1 MLANSTVPAAVAADV
16 MKLDRYHFQ
25 MSPCCRTV
33 LNDSSVGLSMNQVG
47 GAFVVSPLGFR
58 AVSIAQA
65 IGTSHSRAN
74 AMRTPVQTRLNSFWR
89 WSYDAAVARALPW
102 GTVGTSVSVVVTVI
116 SGTRFLSADDGEP
129 DERHGEDHEEEEHR
143 DRRAVAD

>member
-33 LNDSSVGLSMNQVG
+33 LNDSSVGFSMNHVG
-47 GAFVVSPLGFR
+47 GTLVVSALGLR

-65 IGTSHSRAN
+65 TGTSHSRAN
-74 AMRTPVQTRLNSFWR
+74 AMSTPVQTRLNSFWR
-89 WSYDAAVARALPW
+89 WSYAAAVARARPA
-102 GTVGTSVSVVVTVI
+102 GAVGSSVSVVVTVI
-116 SGTRFLSADDGEP
+116 SGTRFLSADDG
-129 DERHGEDHEEEEHR
+129 
-143 DRRAVAD
+143 